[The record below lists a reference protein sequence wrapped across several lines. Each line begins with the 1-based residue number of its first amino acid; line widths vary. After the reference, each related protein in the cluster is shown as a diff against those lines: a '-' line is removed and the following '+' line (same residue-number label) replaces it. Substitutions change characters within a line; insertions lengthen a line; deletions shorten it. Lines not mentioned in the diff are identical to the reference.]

1 MDGWMGVDVDGWN
14 GWMGVEWG
22 GSFGRGSFDVT
33 ALSSTVDSAT
43 ETSPRARFRNS
54 RTPAGFT
61 PKGWPSGL
69 RTRGRFSTFEPAKS
83 KERWM
88 DGWMDGWGV
97 EALAVALSST
107 VDSAAET
114 PPRARLRN
122 SRTPA
127 GFRPKGWPIGLRTRG
142 RFSTFEPAKSKER
155 WMDGWMD
162 GGGMGWKLWPWAW
175 QHRGCGRRNTSTPRL
190 RNSRTPAGFR
200 PKVRTMGAVSAPSN
214 QLSSKRDGWMDG
226 WMGVEWGG
234 SFGRGPEQHRGF
246 GCRNTS

>member
-1 MDGWMGVDVDGWN
+1 MD

-88 DGWMDGWGV
+88 DGWMDGGGMGWKLWPWPWA
-97 EALAVALSST
+97 ALWSRLQKHLLRHGCETAEPQQDSGPRGGPLVCGPGAV
-107 VDSAAET
+107 SA
-114 PPRARLRN
+114 PSNQL
-122 SRTPA
+122 
-127 GFRPKGWPIGLRTRG
+127 K
-142 RFSTFEPAKSKER
+142 AKR

-162 GGGMGWKLWPWAW
+162 GGGCGWMEWMDGGGMRWKLWPWIVW
-175 QHRGCGRRNTSTPRL
+175 CN
-190 RNSRTPAGFR
+190 
-200 PKVRTMGAVSAPSN
+200 
-214 QLSSKRDGWMDG
+214 
-226 WMGVEWGG
+226 
-234 SFGRGPEQHRGF
+234 GPEQHRGF
-246 GCRNTS
+246 GYGNISEGTVPKQQNPSRIHAQGVAKWFADQGPFQHLRTS